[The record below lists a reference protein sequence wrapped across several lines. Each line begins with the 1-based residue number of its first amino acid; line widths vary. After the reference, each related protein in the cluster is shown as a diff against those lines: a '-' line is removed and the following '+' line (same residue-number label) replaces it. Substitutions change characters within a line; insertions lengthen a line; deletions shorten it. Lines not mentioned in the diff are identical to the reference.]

1 MARGIDRPKRRQPRA
16 AEGRQKPERQR
27 PERQRPERP
36 EAERQKPE
44 RPKPERGAGVRVG
57 STGNSPELVETIPI
71 VADAG
76 KGRRVVLSFGP
87 DSKTDSPLP
96 EIKGGD
102 RLEVYAELEVTTD
115 APEEKHP
122 GRIGN
127 VYGYAPTLEAR
138 LLLAADAAITEEKG
152 GRSMALG
159 KPWRGSLNHEQ
170 HHGVITFA
178 AALDVP
184 AGGLPWEGAASV
196 NLVLAASN
204 PEAKQGDVLLIG
216 QNEKTPTVV
225 QDMAGIRVVRTRAAP
240 AQNPVRDSSCLVS
253 GVPVAK
259 AQTVVFAH
267 RLDGLAVG
275 EQLLIKAQLL
285 TDAGASSATR
295 RGSRPVSSSPTA
307 RTRPSPAE
315 PPRASRAGR
324 ATSPSSPAS
333 TASPALGPQT
343 TRKFGVIAIKRT
355 PPGPLYLNM
364 VAVSA
369 APFGGAGAG
378 DALPIDASHSYL
390 DVTRYPP
397 GLAG

>member
-16 AEGRQKPERQR
+16 AHERRR
-27 PERQRPERP
+27 P
-36 EAERQKPE
+36 ERQKPE
-44 RPKPERGAGVRVG
+44 RRAGVRVG

-71 VADAG
+71 VAGAG
-76 KGRRVVLSFGP
+76 RGRRVVLSFGP

-127 VYGYAPTLEAR
+127 VYGYAPALEAR
-138 LLLAADAAITEEKG
+138 LLLAADAGITEETG
-152 GRSMALG
+152 GRSIALG

-184 AGGLPWEGAASV
+184 AGGLPWEGPASI

-204 PEAKQGDVLLIG
+204 ADAKQGDVLLIG

-240 AQNPVRDSSCLVS
+240 AQSAVRDSSCLVS

-275 EQLLIKAQLL
+275 EQLLVKAQLV
-285 TDAGASSATR
+285 TDAAPLGYAARISTRLFLADGPDQTEPGGTAASVASWK
-295 RGSRPVSSSPTA
+295 GHVSKFT
-307 RTRPSPAE
+307 
-315 PPRASRAGR
+315 GFNCL
-324 ATSPSSPAS
+324 
-333 TASPALGPQT
+333 PALGPQT